1 MVVHNVLTK
10 AESVLFYLLLLFL
23 PTQLGKHFWP
33 EFSIVAGLRVD
44 YLSPTLYVTDI
55 LITLLLISWL
65 FSQGKKR
72 VKQVPVTF
80 FIGVFLFFVLNI
92 LFSQNEVNGW
102 YHLLKIVEFSFLSFY
117 IATMVQ
123 TTAMVKKI
131 FFFLA
136 IGVIFQSLLA
146 VGQFFNQA
154 SLNGPF
160 YWLGE
165 RFFTGTTVGI
175 ANASIN
181 GELLLRPY
189 GTFPHPNVLAGF
201 LVISLTALLYTYPLK
216 KTSVEKGVW
225 ICALLV
231 GSVGLLLTL
240 SRIPLV
246 IWASVLVIVLL
257 RKRKNVLFFIALAF
271 LCLFF
276 TPAGQRLQQTTVLE
290 ESFTQRQQLMEQSV
304 QMFLSSPLLG
314 VGIGNFLPTL
324 VTLPS
329 NTSDYLLQPVHSIF
343 LLVLSETGILG
354 FSIFFLFAHHSHRKT
369 LAEKRTSLSETKH
382 LSDVFC
388 AACDNPAFGNG

>member
-343 LLVLSETGILG
+343 FFSFFRKLV
-354 FSIFFLFAHHSHRKT
+354 F
-369 LAEKRTSLSETKH
+369 
-382 LSDVFC
+382 
-388 AACDNPAFGNG
+388 